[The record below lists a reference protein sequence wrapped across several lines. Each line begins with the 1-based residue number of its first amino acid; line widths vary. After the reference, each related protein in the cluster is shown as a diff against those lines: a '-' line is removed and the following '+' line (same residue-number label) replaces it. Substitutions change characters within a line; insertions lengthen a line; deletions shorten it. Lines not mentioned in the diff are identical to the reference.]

1 MSTNKAVLLSKRIA
15 ASLLRIVA
23 GVPIIALTI
32 AGAVLLLLS
41 ATIRGRSVGLSF
53 LLLGVVLICTI
64 GYQRRDW
71 FRRIRRRFYAT
82 LVPLALLAYLVPMML
97 APDGKPT
104 AGRVENRYLHGRR
117 SFGRF
122 MPGNVIPERDQIK
135 VGTNL
140 LSLGV
145 VPYKESARMRSLLMP
160 IYDEIGRDPGF
171 RRLGSRMGDVYRDL
185 TRLDVRSGH
194 YYLFLP
200 ETDESE
206 RIPCLI
212 FLHGM
217 GGNIKPCF
225 WLLAK
230 MSKKGTGSD
239 RDRSLPDAGNVDG
252 SVPVPFFADEMKCA
266 IIAPTFGIGN
276 WDRPGSAEM
285 VVDIARE
292 AIDSLPIDPNRI
304 YLMGYSNGAMG
315 VTRAATLDPSLFAG
329 LIYLSPVTEDEL
341 FSGKKFLSRAKDR
354 DILFIHGRNDHR
366 IPLNFVEGTVA
377 RVKSLGCNARLKI
390 FDDDHYLIFS
400 QPQAV
405 TDELIEL
412 MSEK

>member
-1 MSTNKAVLLSKRIA
+1 MPLLKRIA

-32 AGAVLLLLS
+32 AGAVVLLLS
-41 ATIRGRSVGLSF
+41 GTLRGRSVGLSF

-64 GYQRRDW
+64 GYQGRDW

-97 APDGKPT
+97 APDGAPT
-104 AGRVENRYLHGRR
+104 AECVENRYLHGRR

-122 MPGNVIPERDQIK
+122 MPGNVIPERDQLK
-135 VGTNL
+135 VGMNL

-145 VPYKESARMRSLLMP
+145 VPYSEAARMRSLVLP
-160 IYDEIGRDPGF
+160 IYNEMNRDPGF

-185 TRLDVRSGH
+185 ARLDVRSGH

-200 ETDESE
+200 DTDEGE

-217 GGNIKPCF
+217 GGNIKPCL

-230 MSKKGTGSD
+230 LSD
-239 RDRSLPDAGNVDG
+239 R
-252 SVPVPFFADEMKCA
+252 MKCA
-266 IIAPTFGIGN
+266 VIAPTFGIGN
-276 WDRPGSAEM
+276 WDRPGGAELA
-285 VVDIARE
+285 VDVARE
-292 AIDSLPIDPNRI
+292 AIESLPIYPNRI

-315 VTRAATLDPSLFAG
+315 VTRAAILDPSLFAG

-341 FSGKKFLSRAKDR
+341 FSDKKFLSRAKDR
-354 DILFIHGRNDHR
+354 DILFLHGRDDCR
-366 IPLNFVEGTVA
+366 IPLNFVEGTVS
-377 RVKSLGCNARLKI
+377 RLKSLGYNTRLKI
-390 FDDDHYLIFS
+390 FDDAHYLIFS

-405 TDELIEL
+405 IDELIEL
-412 MSEK
+412 MSDK